1 MTAVFYK
8 GVTPVCF
15 VIRGRFPLNV
25 GEIGPLEAR
34 RRTMARASWVTAVAG
49 LLLLPAGGPA
59 CAGAPPTDP
68 GPVGAMAS
76 QSKMQTAF
84 GQEFQLRNTETA
96 TVGSEGLTLR
106 FDRVTTD
113 ARCPVGHPCESD
125 GDAVVEVTLHES
137 PRDAATFELHTDPNL
152 RTEAAYLR
160 YRVKLVRLDPR
171 PIGEQPVPLP
181 QYTGT
186 FVVSTTERSESSEEK

>member
-1 MTAVFYK
+1 M
-8 GVTPVCF
+8 P
-15 VIRGRFPLNV
+15 
-25 GEIGPLEAR
+25 
-34 RRTMARASWVTAVAG
+34 RASWVAAVAS
-49 LLLLPAGGPA
+49 LLVFPAGGPA

-68 GPVGAMAS
+68 GPVGAIAS
-76 QSKMQTAF
+76 QAKVQTVF
-84 GQEFQLRNTETA
+84 GQAFQLRNTETA
-96 TVGSEGLTLR
+96 AFGSDGLTLR

-113 ARCPVGHPCESD
+113 ARCPVGHPCESE

-152 RTEAAYLR
+152 KTEATYLR

-186 FVVSTTERSESSEEK
+186 FVVSTTELSASSEEK